1 MRRAMVTA
9 SHPNSSVAR
18 GDAFLFSKALQE
30 KSTAEGGE
38 DNDRPWL
45 RKRQGSGEAGERAE
59 DDRPWLR
66 KRQETGGEGERA
78 GSERP
83 WLRKRQ
89 ESGGEGE
96 RAGERAGGERPW
108 LRRKVD
114 GGEGRREQKRKQE
127 CEPECI
133 EAEKGVQGV
142 AFGWEWYCPHA
153 AHKRYA
159 AAGGSLAVRR
169 LHESLAKAHL
179 EMRMNG
185 VCGEE
190 AVREALSAAVAESK
204 RLVEEE
210 REMEMEKRL
219 GRNSRVYN
227 ELQRQKKEALEFWY
241 HLQESAQMA
250 AASEELQK
258 EFGVG
263 S

>member
-1 MRRAMVTA
+1 MVTA

-30 KSTAEGGE
+30 RETAEGGDE
-38 DNDRPWL
+38 GDRPWL
-45 RKRQGSGEAGERAE
+45 WRRQESGGEGERAG

-66 KRQETGGEGERA
+66 KRQESGEEGECA
-78 GSERP
+78 GGERP

-89 ESGGEGE
+89 ESGGE
-96 RAGERAGGERPW
+96 GERAGGERPW

-169 LHESLAKAHL
+169 LHESLAKAHV
-179 EMRMNG
+179 EMKMNE

>member
-1 MRRAMVTA
+1 MVGA

-18 GDAFLFSKALQE
+18 GDAFLFSTALQE
-30 KSTAEGGE
+30 KEKTDGGDE
-38 DNDRPWL
+38 SDRPWL
-45 RKRQGSGEAGERAE
+45 RRRQESGEEGERAGG
-59 DDRPWLR
+59 DRPWLR
-66 KRQETGGEGERA
+66 RRQESGEEGERA
-78 GSERP
+78 G
-83 WLRKRQ
+83 
-89 ESGGEGE
+89 GD
-96 RAGERAGGERPW
+96 RPW

-127 CEPECI
+127 TEPECI

-142 AFGWEWYCPHA
+142 TFGWEWYCPYT

-169 LHESLAKAHL
+169 LHESLAKAHA

-190 AVREALSAAVAESK
+190 AVAEALSAAVAESQ

-227 ELQRQKKEALEFWY
+227 ELQRQKKEALDFWY

-250 AASEELQK
+250 AASKELQK

>member
-1 MRRAMVTA
+1 MVTA

-38 DNDRPWL
+38 D
-45 RKRQGSGEAGERAE
+45 

-66 KRQETGGEGERA
+66 R
-78 GSERP
+78 
-83 WLRKRQ
+83 RQ

-96 RAGERAGGERPW
+96 RAGSDRPWLREGQESSEEGERAGGERPW
-108 LRRKVD
+108 LRKRQGGGGEVERASGERPWLRQKVD
-114 GGEGRREQKRKQE
+114 GGEDRREQKRKQE
-127 CEPECI
+127 SEPECI

-142 AFGWEWYCPHA
+142 TFGWEWYCADA

-169 LHESLAKAHL
+169 LHESLAKAHV

-204 RLVEEE
+204 RLVKEE

-250 AASEELQK
+250 AASEELQR

>member
-1 MRRAMVTA
+1 MRGCAVVVVLNKASESAYEVCVWRAMVTA

-30 KSTAEGGE
+30 KETAEGG
-38 DNDRPWL
+38 DDGDRPWL
-45 RKRQGSGEAGERAE
+45 RRRQESAGEGERVGG
-59 DDRPWLR
+59 DRPWLR
-66 KRQETGGEGERA
+66 RH
-78 GSERP
+78 
-83 WLRKRQ
+83 
-89 ESGGEGE
+89 
-96 RAGERAGGERPW
+96 
-108 LRRKVD
+108 VD
-114 GGEGRREQKRKQE
+114 GGEGRGAQKRKPE
-127 CEPECI
+127 TEPECI

-169 LHESLAKAHL
+169 LHESLAKAHV

-190 AVREALSAAVAESK
+190 AVTEALSAAVAESK

-250 AASEELQK
+250 AASEELQN

-263 S
+263 SSGWK